1 MAGEAMISVDARRNW
16 ILCATTVARVFL
28 AAILLLSAFTTIF
41 QLTVQGELAF
51 SFELLLGAAIAAGW
65 LVRYAAALVLLG
77 IAAASVLVPHFHI
90 AFLPPNGWATT
101 AVPVAAG
108 ILMCFGRNSG
118 NCDVTRIDE
127 DHRLSND
134 APRSRARGHGEEEV
148 EITIRLEDGYL
159 RSLRRHRCIVTIHDR
174 GEGVRKTGQEAWYAR
189 DDN

>member
-16 ILCATTVARVFL
+16 TLCATTVARVFL
-28 AAILLLSAFTTIF
+28 AAILLLSASTTIF

-65 LVRYAAALVLLG
+65 LVQYAAALVLLG
-77 IAAASVLVPHFHI
+77 MPAASFLVPHFHL
-90 AFLPPNGWATT
+90 ASLPPNVWATT
-101 AVPVAAG
+101 AVLVASG

-118 NCDVTRIDE
+118 NCDAARIDE
-127 DHRLSND
+127 HYRLSND
-134 APRSRARGHGEEEV
+134 DACRRARDNGKEEV

-159 RSLRRHRCIVTIHDR
+159 RSPRRHRCIVTIHDR